1 MFKFEKNIDLRT
13 LYFFILFTLIS
24 IPSFSQDKNKIII
37 HHADL
42 SDRNQ
47 AELPDA
53 TLLRGNITAEHNGI
67 ILNCNKAYY
76 FEKENYIKLLGDVRM
91 NQGDTL
97 FLDSKYAEYN
107 AINGFAYAEGNVI
120 VRSPDSTLETDTL
133 RFNRNENLIYYNTP
147 GTIVNKGNILKSKS
161 GKYLMSEKKFQFFTA
176 VTITTTQ
183 GTIVKSN
190 HLDFYEVPEHAY
202 VFGPSTITNKDDY
215 IYTENGYYDVKHDLG
230 KMVKNSYI
238 WYDQRKIEGDSIYY
252 NKLNE
257 FASATNHV
265 RITDTI
271 NKSRITGHYA
281 ELYKLKDSMFVT
293 QKALVSMLTEEGDS
307 VWFHAKRIVLTGPEK
322 DRIIRGYH
330 DARIF
335 RDSMSGKADSI
346 HSSERLGLTQLIGR
360 PVLWNGDSQV
370 TGDVMHLI
378 NNLQTKQMDSLKV
391 LNNAFIIEKDTI
403 GTGYNQVK
411 GVNLYG
417 KFRDNKL
424 SELDLVKNAEMIYYA
439 YNEKNEF
446 IGIDKGICSHINV
459 GFSDN
464 EISTVTLFVSPESEL
479 YPDEML
485 PQNAR
490 FLKDFLW
497 RGDEK
502 INSLAEIFSDEE
514 MQEEADKK
522 EEREQKQKEA
532 EEPIEIQKETLNP
545 EAEPQQTKEKKT
557 SK

>member
-1 MFKFEKNIDLRT
+1 
-13 LYFFILFTLIS
+13 
-24 IPSFSQDKNKIII
+24 
-37 HHADL
+37 
-42 SDRNQ
+42 
-47 AELPDA
+47 
-53 TLLRGNITAEHNGI
+53 
-67 ILNCNKAYY
+67 
-76 FEKENYIKLLGDVRM
+76 
-91 NQGDTL
+91 
-97 FLDSKYAEYN
+97 
-107 AINGFAYAEGNVI
+107 
-120 VRSPDSTLETDTL
+120 
-133 RFNRNENLIYYNTP
+133 
-147 GTIVNKGNILKSKS
+147 
-161 GKYLMSEKKFQFFTA
+161 
-176 VTITTTQ
+176 
-183 GTIVKSN
+183 
-190 HLDFYEVPEHAY
+190 
-202 VFGPSTITNKDDY
+202 
-215 IYTENGYYDVKHDLG
+215 
-230 KMVKNSYI
+230 
-238 WYDQRKIEGDSIYY
+238 
-252 NKLNE
+252 
-257 FASATNHV
+257 
-265 RITDTI
+265 
-271 NKSRITGHYA
+271 
-281 ELYKLKDSMFVT
+281 
-293 QKALVSMLTEEGDS
+293 
-307 VWFHAKRIVLTGPEK
+307 
-322 DRIIRGYH
+322 
-330 DARIF
+330 
-335 RDSMSGKADSI
+335 
-346 HSSERLGLTQLIGR
+346 LGLTQMIGR

-378 NNLQTKQMDSLKV
+378 NNLQTNQMDSIKV
-391 LNNAFIIEKDTI
+391 LNNAFIIEKDTL

-514 MQEEADKK
+514 IQEEADKK

>member
-1 MFKFEKNIDLRT
+1 LRA
-13 LYFFILFTLIS
+13 LFLFILFTFIS
-24 IPSFSQDKNKIII
+24 SPSFSQDKNKIII
-37 HHADL
+37 HHADF

-47 AELPDA
+47 AEIPDA

-67 ILNCNKAYY
+67 LLNCNKAYY

-107 AINGFAYAEGNVI
+107 ALNGFAYAEGNVI

-147 GTIVNKGNILKSKS
+147 GTIVNKGNVLKSQS
-161 GKYLMSEKKFQFFTA
+161 GKYFLTEKKFQFFTA

-190 HLDFYEVPEHAY
+190 HLDFYEAPEHAY
-202 VFGPSTITNKDDY
+202 VFGPSTITNKEDY

-238 WYDQRKIEGDSIYY
+238 WYDKRKIEGDSIYY

-271 NKSRITGHYA
+271 NKSKITGHYA

-307 VWFHAKRIVLTGPEK
+307 VYFHAKRILLTGPEK
-322 DRIIRGYH
+322 DRVMRGYK

-346 HSSERLGLTQLIGR
+346 HWSEKLGLTQMIGR

-370 TGDVMHLI
+370 TGEVMHLLS
-378 NNLQTKQMDSLKV
+378 NLETGQIDSLKV
-391 LNNAFIIEKDTI
+391 LNNAFIVEKDTI

-417 KFRDNKL
+417 KFQDNKL
-424 SELDLVKNAEMIYYA
+424 NELDLVKNAEMIYYA

-459 GFSDN
+459 QFSDN

-479 YPDEML
+479 YPDDML
-485 PQNAR
+485 PENAR
-490 FLKDFLW
+490 YLKDFLW
-497 RGDEK
+497 RGEEK
-502 INSLAEIFSDEE
+502 INTLEEIFSDEE
-514 MQEEADKK
+514 ILDEKEKADDRLQKKK
-522 EEREQKQKEA
+522 EG
-532 EEPIEIQKETLNP
+532 EEPIEIQKETLDPKANLP
-545 EAEPQQTKEKKT
+545 KKTKEKTGK
-557 SK
+557 

>member
-1 MFKFEKNIDLRT
+1 MRT
-13 LYFFILFTLIS
+13 LYFFILFSLFSTS
-24 IPSFSQDKNKIII
+24 SFSQDKNKIII

-97 FLDSKYAEYN
+97 FLNSKYAEYN
-107 AINGFAYAEGNVI
+107 AINGFAYAEGDVL
-120 VRSPDSTLETDTL
+120 VRSPDSTIETDTL

-161 GKYLMSEKKFQFFTA
+161 GKYFMAEKKFQFFTA

-202 VFGPSTITNKDDY
+202 VFGPSTITNKEDY
-215 IYTENGYYDVKHDLG
+215 IYTENGYYDVRQDLG

-238 WYDQRKIEGDSIYY
+238 WYDKRKIEGDSIYY
-252 NKLNE
+252 NKRNE

-307 VWFHAKRIVLTGPEK
+307 AYFHAKRILLTGPEK
-322 DRIIRGYH
+322 DRVIRGYY

-346 HSSERLGLTQLIGR
+346 HWSEKLGLTQMIRR

-370 TGDVMHLI
+370 TGEIMHL
-378 NNLQTKQMDSLKV
+378 LSDLKTGQMDSIKV
-391 LNNAFIIEKDTI
+391 LNNAFIIEKDTL

-417 KFRDNKL
+417 KFQENKL

-459 GFSDN
+459 GFSAN
-464 EISTVTLFVSPESEL
+464 EISTVTLFVSPESQL
-479 YPDEML
+479 YPDQML
-485 PQNAR
+485 PENAR
-490 FLKDFLW
+490 YLKDFIW

-502 INSLAEIFSDEE
+502 INSLEEIFSDEE
-514 MQEEADKK
+514 IQDEKDKS
-522 EEREQKQKEA
+522 EERAQKQKEA
-532 EEPIEIQKETLNP
+532 EEPIEIQKETLN
-545 EAEPQQTKEKKT
+545 AHTAPQPNTKAKMT

>member
-1 MFKFEKNIDLRT
+1 MRT
-13 LYFFILFTLIS
+13 LYFFILFTLVS
-24 IPSFSQDKNKIII
+24 FSSFSQDKNKIII

-67 ILNCNKAYY
+67 ILNCNTAYY

-107 AINGFAYAEGNVI
+107 AINGFAYAEGDVI

-147 GTIVNKGNILKSKS
+147 GTIVNKGNTLKSKA
-161 GKYLMSEKKFQFFTA
+161 GKYLLTEKKFQFFTA

-202 VFGPSTITNKDDY
+202 VFGPSTITNEDDY
-215 IYTENGYYDVKHDLG
+215 IYTENGYYDVKQDLG

-252 NKLNE
+252 NKSIE

-271 NKSRITGHYA
+271 NKSKITGHYA
-281 ELYKLKDSMFVT
+281 ELYKLQDSTFVT
-293 QKALVSMLTEEGDS
+293 KKALVSMLTEEGDS
-307 VWFHAKRIVLTGPEK
+307 VYFSAKRIVLTGPEK
-322 DRIIRGYH
+322 KRIIRGYH

-346 HSSERLGLTQLIGR
+346 HWSEELGLTQMIGR

-370 TGDVMHLI
+370 TGEVMHMLS
-378 NNLQTKQMDSLKV
+378 NLETKQMDSLKV
-391 LNNAFIIEKDTI
+391 LNNAFIVEKDTL

-417 KFRDNKL
+417 KFVDNKL
-424 SELDLVKNAEMIYYA
+424 NELDLVKNAEMIYYA

-464 EISTVTLFVSPESEL
+464 EISSVTLFVAPESQL
-479 YPDEML
+479 YPDHML
-485 PQNAR
+485 PENAR
-490 FLKDFLW
+490 FLKDFVW

-502 INSLAEIFSDEE
+502 INSLADIFSEE
-514 MQEEADKK
+514 EIQEEEDQK
-522 EEREQKQKEA
+522 EERLQKQKEA
-532 EEPIEIQKETLNP
+532 EEPMEIQKETLQP
-545 EAEPQQTKEKKT
+545 VAEPQQPLVVKKN

>member
-1 MFKFEKNIDLRT
+1 MG
-13 LYFFILFTLIS
+13 
-24 IPSFSQDKNKIII
+24 FSSYGQDKNKIII

-47 AELPDA
+47 TELPDA

-67 ILNCNKAYY
+67 ILNCNTAYY

-107 AINGFAYAEGNVI
+107 AINGFAYAEGDVI

-147 GTIVNKGNILKSKS
+147 GTIVNKGNTLKSQS
-161 GKYLMSEKKFQFFTA
+161 GKYFLTEKKFQFFTA

-202 VFGPSTITNKDDY
+202 VFGPSTITNEGDY

-252 NKLNE
+252 DKRIE

-265 RITDTI
+265 RVTDTI
-271 NKSRITGHYA
+271 NKSKITGHYA
-281 ELYKLKDSMFVT
+281 ELYKLQDSMYVT
-293 QKALVSMLTEEGDS
+293 KKALVSMLTEEGDS
-307 VWFHAKRIVLTGPEK
+307 VYFSAKRIVLTGPEK

-346 HSSERLGLTQLIGR
+346 HWSEKVGLTQMIGR

-370 TGDVMHLI
+370 TGEVMHLLS
-378 NNLQTKQMDSLKV
+378 NLETKQMDSLKV
-391 LNNAFIIEKDTI
+391 LNNAFIVEKDTL

-417 KFRDNKL
+417 KFVDNKL

-459 GFSDN
+459 GFSEN
-464 EISTVTLFVSPESEL
+464 EISSVTLFVSPESQL
-479 YPDEML
+479 YPDHML
-485 PQNAR
+485 PENAR
-490 FLKDFLW
+490 FLKDFIW
-497 RGDEK
+497 RGEEK
-502 INSLAEIFSDEE
+502 INSLADIFSEEEVQDEID
-514 MQEEADKK
+514 QK
-522 EEREQKQKEA
+522 EERLQKQKDA
-532 EEPIEIQKETLNP
+532 NEPMEIQKETL
-545 EAEPQQTKEKKT
+545 APQQPSPKTKLEKK
-557 SK
+557 

>member
-1 MFKFEKNIDLRT
+1 MNFSS
-13 LYFFILFTLIS
+13 Y
-24 IPSFSQDKNKIII
+24 SQDKNKIII

-67 ILNCNKAYY
+67 ILNCNTAYY
-76 FEKENYIKLLGDVRM
+76 FEKENYIKLLGDVKM

-107 AINGFAYAEGNVI
+107 AINGFAYAEGDVI

-147 GTIVNKGNILKSKS
+147 GTIVNKGNTLKSQS
-161 GKYLMSEKKFQFFTA
+161 GKYFLTEKKFQFFTA

-202 VFGPSTITNKDDY
+202 VFGPSTITNENDY

-230 KMVKNSYI
+230 KMVKNSFI

-271 NKSRITGHYA
+271 NKSKITGHYA
-281 ELYKLKDSMFVT
+281 ELYKLQDSMFVT

-307 VWFHAKRIVLTGPEK
+307 VWFSAKRIVLTGPEK

-346 HSSERLGLTQLIGR
+346 HWSEKLGLTQLIRR
-360 PVLWNGDSQV
+360 PVLWNGDSQI
-370 TGDVMHLI
+370 TGEVMHLLS
-378 NNLQTKQMDSLKV
+378 NLETKQMDSIKV
-391 LNNAFIIEKDTI
+391 LNNAFIIEKDTL

-417 KFRDNKL
+417 KFIDNKL

-459 GFSDN
+459 GFSEN
-464 EISTVTLFVSPESEL
+464 EISSVTLFVAPESQL
-479 YPDEML
+479 YPDHML
-485 PQNAR
+485 PENAR
-490 FLKDFLW
+490 FLKDFIW

-502 INSLAEIFSDEE
+502 INSLADIFSEEEIQDEE
-514 MQEEADKK
+514 DKK
-522 EEREQKQKEA
+522 EERLQKQKDA
-532 EEPIEIQKETLNP
+532 NEPIEIQKETL
-545 EAEPQQTKEKKT
+545 EPQPEPQPKPLNKLEKKT